1 VDRGIPA
8 LGEGVRA
15 VSEYQYYEFAAV
27 DRALDKRELDQLRAL
42 STRAHITATSFVNTY
57 EWGNFRGDPR
67 ALMERYFDAFLYL
80 ANWGTHEL
88 MLRVPARL
96 VDLETAQ
103 LYCVGDAARAWS
115 RGEHVIVSASSEDE
129 EADFDWGGEGL
140 LASILPVRSEL
151 VSGDLRALYLLWLVS
166 VQSGE
171 VDDGTVEPPVPPG
184 LGALT
189 GSQAALAEFLRIDTN
204 LLRAAAMTSG
214 LKQQGDPAPELPAWI
229 EGLPATDRD
238 ELLLELL
245 RGEDPHLRAVTLR
258 RARPSAGASSG
269 DRSAGQLL
277 DAARARRLERER
289 AEQGRRD
296 AAAAEREKRAAA
308 VRERRQAALAAE
320 GDGVW
325 LRIDALIAAK
335 KPAEYDTA
343 VGILEDLS
351 EVSAKEDFSRRIG
364 ELRLEHRRKPAL
376 MERLDRA
383 GL

>member
-1 VDRGIPA
+1 M
-8 LGEGVRA
+8 
-15 VSEYQYYEFAAV
+15 SEYQYYEFAAV

-42 STRAHITATSFVNTY
+42 STRAHITPTSFVNTY

-96 VDLETAQ
+96 VDLDTAQ

-115 RGEHVIVSASSEDE
+115 RGEHVIVSASSEDA
-129 EADFDWGGEGL
+129 EADFDWGGEGV

-151 VSGDLRALYLLWLVS
+151 VSGDLRALYLLWLMS

-171 VDDGTVEPPVPPG
+171 VEDGTLEPPVPPG

-189 GSQAALAEFLRIDTN
+189 GSQAALAEFLRIDAD
-204 LLRAAAMTSG
+204 LLRAAAVASG
-214 LKQQGDPAPELPAWI
+214 PDQQGDPARELAAWI

-289 AEQGRRD
+289 AEQHRRD
-296 AAAAEREKRAAA
+296 AAAAERAKHAAA
-308 VRERRQAALAAE
+308 VRERRLAALAAE

-325 LRIDALIAAK
+325 HRIDALIAAK

-351 EVSAKEDFSRRIG
+351 EVSADEDFSRRIG

-376 MERLDRA
+376 MARLDRA